1 MNRFA
6 ANQNNASGT
15 VFSRP
20 RRTVW
25 YGFVMLGLL
34 SLSLVLAQISP
45 RTVTDASGRSVTIH
59 DDSRVVAIG
68 SGIAET
74 IYALKAE
81 SKLVGVDTSSNYPEA
96 AKRLA
101 QVGARKSLGAEGVLS
116 LRPSLVIATTEAG
129 PPSVMEQI
137 RNAGV
142 TVLVLND
149 EATLEGAKQKI
160 SGVARAL
167 GLEARGDALVRGIDL
182 DIAEAKTYWVR
193 IKSRPRV
200 IFIYSSPQG
209 SLTVAGKNTAA
220 DGMIRL
226 AGGINPIQAYDG
238 YKPINAESVVQANPD
253 VIVMLDRGLAAVGGL
268 EGLLKAPGVMATNAG
283 RNKRIVTFEG
293 TYLLG
298 FGPRVGKAVLEL
310 SFALHPEI
318 KR

>member
-1 MNRFA
+1 MGPNK
-6 ANQNNASGT
+6 T
-15 VFSRP
+15 VR
-20 RRTVW
+20 
-25 YGFVMLGLL
+25 YGLAVLGLL
-34 SLSLVLAQISP
+34 VSSLVLAQTAP
-45 RTVTDASGRSVTIH
+45 RTVTDASGRNVTIR

-74 IYALKAE
+74 IYALRAE
-81 SKLVGVDTSSNYPEA
+81 SKLVGVDTASNYPEA

-101 QVGARKSLGAEGVLS
+101 QVGARRSLGAEGVLS

-129 PPSVMEQI
+129 PAAVMEQI

-142 TVLVLND
+142 TMLVLND
-149 EATLEGAKQKI
+149 DATLEGAKQKI
-160 SGVARAL
+160 SSIARAL
-167 GLEARGDALVRGIDL
+167 GLDARGDALTRGIDL

-193 IKSRPRV
+193 IKTRPRV

-209 SLTVAGKNTAA
+209 ALTVAGKNTAA

-226 AGGINPIQAYDG
+226 AGGINPVQAYEG
-238 YKPINAESVVQANPD
+238 YRPINAESVVQANPD
-253 VIVMLDRGLAAVGGL
+253 VIVMLDRGLEAAGGL
-268 EGLLKAPGVMATNAG
+268 EGMLKAPGVAATNAG
-283 RNKRIVTFEG
+283 RNKRIVAFEG

-298 FGPRVGKAVLEL
+298 FGPRVGRAVLEL